1 MNTQNLLK
9 SKQSKFVLGMAIVIG
24 IIVIAK
30 SGYAFG
36 QWLHQVMN

>member
-1 MNTQNLLK
+1 MKTKRNEFLLK
-9 SKQSKFVLGMAIVIG
+9 VFIPIALAWG

-36 QWLHQVMN
+36 QWLFAVTH